1 MSKKIEA
8 QIKRFIQNNATPPDT
23 AASKEKWSAT
33 EGGNVLSWLQQRAP
47 QQPSRGAIDYLSKV
61 QLNEKTDA
69 QKQASL
75 PKPRSQQQQEQQH
88 ELSQQPQQPS
98 QPQQPQQQQQT
109 TNTTAVRKLA
119 QLFPGAQGALMN
131 APRVKVGD
139 AVIVMDNT
147 KTVMSE
153 PQQPQ
158 LQDQQQQQQR
168 PTETVALPRS
178 HRGRNRRETKEER
191 LKRRFEKMTEEA
203 QKRHEE
209 ALRTDPEYK
218 KKYQTFQELQ
228 AAQQAAQGNF
238 LERYARQEHI
248 NLSTSVSER
257 LDIPVI
263 LDLIE
268 QHDVVFICTDTGS
281 GKSTSIPKALL
292 ELSNDT
298 RVVSTQPRRTA
309 TVSIASRVA
318 ALRRENVG
326 EDVGYWIR
334 GDKRGDDQTRLWYMT
349 SYTLLLYLLNN
360 PLQPPFTHIV
370 LDEFHERQ
378 PDIEVTVALLR
389 LCLLRRT
396 ANFKLILM
404 SATLNTEDWEQYF
417 TGLKV
422 ATYKQSEPEHPI
434 HDYFME
440 DVCALIG
447 AEYNESPN
455 VVDRGVDF
463 PLLEKHMFIAQ
474 NLISYLNM
482 YADPQHAILVFL
494 PGRAQVEQLQ
504 LWLESNMRKPMDIVA
519 WHSAVDL
526 AVIEEAIGR
535 RLPFQQKI
543 YLATDIAEVSITL
556 PDVVFVID
564 LVLVKRPKIN
574 KDDPATVLHPPLLT
588 QWISKGSVAQRRG
601 RIGRVQQGFYFC
613 LLPSSSVGRLPDHA
627 DPPIENSRIDELSL
641 HCLQLVSNP
650 VAIFSICHGQPLI
663 ETITLSMD
671 TLSQLGCIVNSKDP
685 HAAGERI
692 EEIHSNS
699 QWSPLVLEE
708 AKKVVLA
715 EINNYEYTFIGRILQ
730 LIPVSPQPG
739 MLVFYGFLTGLESL
753 MILAAA
759 VTSSLSPFAPNPLE
773 QKRRKRQ
780 TVVRAMEETENVMRN
795 MCCGLR
801 SDIVA
806 VMKAVLMFRVCVSE
820 NGEDPATIVRQWCLD
835 HHLSYD
841 KLKAILDLEQHIKY
855 ELANFIPFR
864 DVVDPQEL
872 LAQLEKV
879 APIVL
884 VMTNVAFV
892 AQSLEV
898 TTEGN
903 TYTNSK
909 ETAVGLF
916 TDIAAV
922 PDIHSPSC
930 LRWQEG
936 DIVIPVQLSLLGNRM
951 IASFS
956 TAIASHKQFWLSL
969 LLLTHRLQYAT
980 FADDEGA
987 FHVFSVKYYGTE
999 RYVETDASTGYAV
1012 LHFRQQLSTVC
1023 QTLRLL
1029 HDHQE
1034 MYDDEFAELL
1044 QKYKL
1049 KPLEA
1054 AQRDV
1059 IVAIAAF
1066 FNNTESITVDEV
1078 EHDDDDLDEVSI
1090 ISLALPKLN
1099 HG

>member
-1 MSKKIEA
+1 MSKKGGA
-8 QIKRFIQNNATPPDT
+8 QVKRFIQENTTKPD
-23 AASKEKWSAT
+23 AQAGEDKWSAS
-33 EGGNVLSWLQQRAP
+33 EGGSVLSWLAQRAP

-61 QLNEKTDA
+61 QPAEKSASGNQT
-69 QKQASL
+69 SL
-75 PKPRSQQQQEQQH
+75 PKPRSQQQQ
-88 ELSQQPQQPS
+88 
-98 QPQQPQQQQQT
+98 QQQAD
-109 TNTTAVRKLA
+109 TAAVEKLA
-119 QLFPGAQGALMN
+119 QLFPDKQTGATNEQHVRAGDTAVDVGA
-131 APRVKVGD
+131 
-139 AVIVMDNT
+139 
-147 KTVMSE
+147 E
-153 PQQPQ
+153 QQQ
-158 LQDQQQQQQR
+158 LQQA
-168 PTETVALPRS
+168 TATRS

-191 LKRRFEKMTEEA
+191 LRRRFEKMAEEA

-209 ALRTDPEYK
+209 ALRTDPEYM
-218 KKYQTFQELQ
+218 KKYQTLQELQ
-228 AAQQAAQGNF
+228 VAQQVAQDIF
-238 LERYARQEHI
+238 VERYSHQEYVNI
-248 NLSTSVSER
+248 SSAVSER

-263 LDLIE
+263 LELIE
-268 QHDVVFICTDTGS
+268 KHDVVFICTDTGS

-318 ALRRENVG
+318 ELRRENVG

-349 SYTLLLYLLNN
+349 SYTLLLHLLNN
-360 PLQPPFTHIV
+360 PLNPPFTHIV

-389 LCLLRRT
+389 LCLLKGT
-396 ANFKLILM
+396 AKFKLILM
-404 SATLNTEDWEQYF
+404 SATLNTEDWEDYF
-417 TGLKV
+417 KNLKV
-422 ATYKQSEPEHPI
+422 ASYKQSEPEHPI

-440 DVCALIG
+440 DICALTG
-447 AEYNESPN
+447 VEYRGPSN
-455 VVDRGVDF
+455 VHEHIVDF
-463 PLLEKHMFIAQ
+463 SLLEKHMFVAQ
-474 NLISYLNM
+474 GLLLYLNA
-482 YADPQHAILVFL
+482 YTDPQHAVLVFL
-494 PGRAQVEQLQ
+494 PGRAQVEQFQMWLQ
-504 LWLESNMRKPMDIVA
+504 TNMRKPVDVVP

-526 AVIEEAIGR
+526 SIIEDAIR
-535 RLPFQQKI
+535 RRSPYRQKI

-564 LVLVKRPKIN
+564 LVVVKRPKIN
-574 KDDPATVLHPPLLT
+574 KNDTATVLHPPLVT

-613 LLPSSSVGRLPDHA
+613 ILPSASVAGLPDHA

-650 VAIFSICHGQPLI
+650 VAIFSICHGQPLV
-663 ETITLSMD
+663 ETISASMQ
-671 TLSQLGCIVNSKDP
+671 TLSQLGCIVNSRDP
-685 HAAGERI
+685 LAAGERI
-692 EEIHSNS
+692 AEIHSNS
-699 QWSPLVLEE
+699 EWSPLVLEE
-708 AKKVVLA
+708 AKNAVLA
-715 EINNYEYTFIGRILQ
+715 EIDTYEYTFIGRILQ

-759 VTSSLSPFAPNPLE
+759 VTSSLSPFTSTPLD
-773 QKRRKRQ
+773 QKRHKRQ
-780 TVVRAMEETENVMRN
+780 TAVRAMEETENEMRD

-806 VMKAVLMFRVCVSE
+806 VMKAVLRFRVCL
-820 NGEDPATIVRQWCLD
+820 GECGDDVAPVRQWCVD
-835 HHLSYD
+835 HHLSHD
-841 KLKAILDLEQHIKY
+841 KLKGILDLEQHIKY

-864 DVVDPQEL
+864 DVVDEQEL

-909 ETAVGLF
+909 ESAAGLF
-916 TDIAAV
+916 SDIVAV

-936 DIVIPVQLSLLGNRM
+936 DIVVPVQVSLIPNRAL
-951 IASFS
+951 ASFS

-969 LLLTHRLQYAT
+969 LLLTHRLKYAT
-980 FADDEGA
+980 FADEDGA
-987 FHVFSVKYYGTE
+987 FCVFAVKYYDTE
-999 RYVETDASTGYAV
+999 RYLETDAQTGYSV
-1012 LHFRQQLSTVC
+1012 LLFRQQLSSVC

-1029 HDHQE
+1029 HDHQD
-1034 MYDDEFAELL
+1034 MYDDDFVELL
-1044 QKYKL
+1044 KRHEL
-1049 KPLEA
+1049 KPLQA
-1054 AQRDV
+1054 AQREV
-1059 IVAIAAF
+1059 ITTMAAF
-1066 FNNTESITVDEV
+1066 FNNTDNITVDAV
-1078 EHDDDDLDEVSI
+1078 VHDDDDLDEVSM
-1090 ISLALPKLN
+1090 ISLALPKPKDA
-1099 HG
+1099 